1 MYHLGH
7 CAKAPDT
14 PLLPPPPLLGAPQGI
29 SEFRVF
35 KAEFPAQEF
44 STFQPFQTYYRK
56 KTEWKER
63 GGQEGGLGVV
73 SRQVIYG
80 QVWKLKRKEAF
91 CTGWKGDKSLWNGS
105 FPWPVAEYRLLLKAL

>member
-14 PLLPPPPLLGAPQGI
+14 PSFLLLPSSVALRGI

-56 KTEWKER
+56 GTEWKEC
-63 GGQEGGLGVV
+63 GGQEVV
-73 SRQVIYG
+73 SRQVIYK
-80 QVWKLKRKEAF
+80 QAWKLKRKEVF
-91 CTGWKGDKSLWNGS
+91 LHWKGDKKSLQWFISMACGREHS
-105 FPWPVAEYRLLLKAL
+105 PLKRLVIL